1 MSQPRIY
8 AERSSCGET
17 EYMVCHEGHHF
28 EVVLEDSW
36 SSRED
41 YIAFHKGMCDG
52 SCQPA
57 DQKARILAK
66 IEDARS
72 RTLTLSE
79 SGQVLPVR
87 VIISDEVQEI
97 LDQDQII
104 ATFDGSWYAK
114 RSGEGEVYRL
124 EDVRV
129 LKLSISHDW
138 WGRFDTGFSITLEVK
153 FDEYQDRLKDPTQHW
168 VAGIEHL
175 AVLIRQALSGAR
187 LRA

>member
-41 YIAFHKGMCDG
+41 YIAFH
-52 SCQPA
+52 
-57 DQKARILAK
+57 
-66 IEDARS
+66 
-72 RTLTLSE
+72 SE

-87 VIISDEVQEI
+87 VIISDEVREI

-124 EDVRV
+124 EDGRV